1 MGTVID
7 LANADAGKVQD
18 VGGKAAN
25 LGVLLA
31 AGFPIPDG
39 FCVRT
44 AAYRQ
49 AATAS
54 GLDPAIEAL
63 QASSAR
69 PGAVAGSTASAGEP
83 GMAGLA
89 EQIRTKL
96 EATPMPEG
104 IAEAILAAYARL
116 GEDTPVAVRSS
127 STAEDLAEAS
137 FAGQLDTYLNVIGA
151 DALLAAVRRCWASLW
166 TERAVAYR
174 ADHGI
179 AQHAVGIAV
188 VVQKMVDAA
197 VSGVL
202 FTANPLT
209 GRRQETVVDAA
220 PGLGEALVS
229 GAVNPDQFRVD
240 AATGEILE
248 RKLGDKRIEIRAT
261 PGGGTRR
268 LQLQDGQ
275 RQACLTD
282 EQVHALARLGTL
294 AEEHF
299 GEPQDL
305 EWAIEADG
313 DVWVV
318 QSRPITTLYPLPE
331 PYGRDDGA
339 RAYLCASLLQG
350 LTRPLTPMG
359 MASSI

>member
-1 MGTVID
+1 MDSAEQPTPRPVGIVID
-7 LANADAGKVQD
+7 LASADAGMVPD

-31 AGFPIPDG
+31 AGFPVPDG

-49 AATAS
+49 AATAA
-54 GLDPAIEAL
+54 GLDPVLEAL
-63 QASSAR
+63 QESSAR
-69 PGAVAGSTASAGEP
+69 PGAEAGPNGVAAEGEP
-83 GMAGLA
+83 GIAGLA
-89 EQIRTKL
+89 EQIRTQL

-127 STAEDLAEAS
+127 STAEDLPEAS
-137 FAGQLDTYLNVIGA
+137 FAGQLDTYLNVIGP

-209 GRRQETVVDAA
+209 GRRQESVVEAA

-248 RKLGDKRIEIRAT
+248 RRPGDKRIEIRAA

-268 LQLQDGQ
+268 LQPQDGQ
-275 RQACLTD
+275 RQAHLTD
-282 EQVHALARLGTL
+282 EQVQALARLGTL
-294 AEEHF
+294 AEHHF

-313 DVWVV
+313 ECGWCNPARSPRCIRCPSHTVATTVPA
-318 QSRPITTLYPLPE
+318 PI
-331 PYGRDDGA
+331 
-339 RAYLCASLLQG
+339 CAPACCKG
-350 LTRPLTPMG
+350 
-359 MASSI
+359 

>member
-1 MGTVID
+1 MMDSAEQPTPRPVGIVID
-7 LANADAGKVQD
+7 LASADAGMVQD

-49 AATAS
+49 AAAAA
-54 GLDPAIEAL
+54 GLDPALKAL

-69 PGAVAGSTASAGEP
+69 PGAEAGPTAPTAGEP
-83 GMAGLA
+83 DLARLA

-127 STAEDLAEAS
+127 STAEDLPEAS
-137 FAGQLDTYLNVIGA
+137 FAGQLDTYLNVIGP

-209 GRRQETVVDAA
+209 GRRQETR
-220 PGLGEALVS
+220 GRG
-229 GAVNPDQFRVD
+229 GAR
-240 AATGEILE
+240 
-248 RKLGDKRIEIRAT
+248 
-261 PGGGTRR
+261 TRR
-268 LQLQDGQ
+268 GAGQ
-275 RQACLTD
+275 RG
-282 EQVHALARLGTL
+282 R
-294 AEEHF
+294 
-299 GEPQDL
+299 EP
-305 EWAIEADG
+305 G
-313 DVWVV
+313 PV
-318 QSRPITTLYPLPE
+318 Q
-331 PYGRDDGA
+331 GRC
-339 RAYLCASLLQG
+339 RY
-350 LTRPLTPMG
+350 R
-359 MASSI
+359 